1 MKGVKVKKNGKRLI
15 VRLKDGS
22 KMEFR
27 RVKKYKDG
35 TWRYDSRDTAF
46 ESRWN
51 DDGGTEGGY
60 LESDLCR
67 RAEQFINFL
76 PDDLADNIESTL
88 RTSVDGDGKEA
99 QWETKVFVP
108 DASEIFPDD
117 GDNNF
122 FAHPYKQ
129 LKYYKNTKNRVRL
142 DEEGDIDWYW
152 TASATSG
159 YSTYACVVGD
169 SGVAGSGGASNA
181 LRVPVCFHIN
191 SAKLSIRAKRDKSHD
206 CRVGRKKR
214 RSSIKITVRK

>member
-1 MKGVKVKKNGKRLI
+1 MKDVKVKKNGKRLI

-46 ESRWN
+46 ESCWN
-51 DDGGTEGGY
+51 DEGGTEGGY
-60 LESDLCR
+60 FESDLCR
-67 RAEQFINFL
+67 RVERFINSL
-76 PDDLADNIESTL
+76 PDDLADSIEPVL

-117 GDNNF
+117 GDNSF

-129 LKYYKNTKNRVRL
+129 LKYYKNARNRARL
-142 DEEGDIDWYW
+142 DEDGDINWYW
-152 TASATSG
+152 TASAVSG
-159 YSTYACVVGD
+159 SSTGACLVGNT
-169 SGVAGSGGASNA
+169 GSANYNHASNA
-181 LRVPVCFHIN
+181 ARVPVCFHIN
-191 SAKLSIRAKRDKSHD
+191 SAKLSIRAKRDKSPD

-214 RSSIKITVRK
+214 RSGIMITVRK